1 VAVSKIAIIGWGS
14 LIWDLEILTP
24 HTVGAWHMA
33 GGPKLPMEFSRVS
46 PKRKLG
52 LAVCLDPVVGVPC
65 QTHVIR
71 SKRGDIHAA
80 IEDLRA
86 RERAPEGRI
95 GAYHPD
101 FQHGRMPEVVALVQD
116 WCVANGWDGAVWT
129 DLEPNFLENT
139 GQAFSVESGIA
150 YLKALRG
157 ESLEEAYNYIQ
168 NAPTHTATPLRAA
181 LAQNS
186 WWQAWHRAAKLT

>member
-1 VAVSKIAIIGWGS
+1 MAVSKIAIIGWGS

-24 HTVGAWHMA
+24 HTVGGWQMA

-71 SKRGDIHAA
+71 STRRDIQAA
-80 IEDLRA
+80 IADLQA
-86 RERAPEGRI
+86 RERAPDGRI
-95 GAYHPD
+95 GAWHSR
-101 FQHGRMPEVVALVQD
+101 FQHGRMPEVISLVQG
-116 WCVANGWDGAVWT
+116 WCASKGWDGAVWT
-129 DLEPNFLENT
+129 DLEPNFAAHT
-139 GQAFSVESGIA
+139 GREFSVADGIA
-150 YLKALRG
+150 YLKTLRG

-168 NAPTHTATPLRAA
+168 NAPAQTTTPLRMA
-181 LAQNS
+181 LAQET
-186 WWQAWHRAAKLT
+186 WWQGLGIGQ

>member
-1 VAVSKIAIIGWGS
+1 MAVSKIAIIGWGS

-24 HTVGAWHMA
+24 HTVGGWQMA

-71 SKRGDIHAA
+71 STRGDVHAA
-80 IEDLRA
+80 VEDLRA
-86 RERAPEGRI
+86 RERAPEGLI
-95 GAYHPD
+95 GAYHAD
-101 FQHGRMPEVVALVQD
+101 FQHGRMPEVVALVQA
-116 WCVANGWDGAVWT
+116 WCAAKGWDGAVWT
-129 DLEPNFLENT
+129 DLEPNFSAHT
-139 GQAFSVESGIA
+139 GREFSAAAGIF
-150 YLKALRG
+150 YLKTLSG

-168 NAPTHTATPLRAA
+168 NAPAQTATPLRAA
-181 LAQNS
+181 LAADN
-186 WWQAWHRAAKLT
+186 WWQGLA